1 MIEGT
6 TRQRRHARTRQE
18 ILEAALEIL
27 IEDGPDKL
35 SMREIARRVD
45 YSPAGLYEYFENK
58 EEIIVEL
65 CAEGDRRLRT
75 MLQAVPETLPPD
87 EYLIEIGMVYIRYAR
102 ENQEHFMLNFSRLPQ
117 FEPDEPVP
125 IEKVLVVDET
135 FNILLNAIKK
145 AIEAGVI
152 HTRDDFG
159 LLEIAYGMFALAHG
173 MAVLQLLNMRNIE
186 FDFEGADRANFKKFV
201 QSLGDPSKT
210 KHIFL

>member
-6 TRQRRHARTRQE
+6 PRQRRHARTRQE

-27 IEDGPDKL
+27 YQDGPDKL

-58 EEIIVEL
+58 EEIIEEL

-75 MLQAVPETLPPD
+75 MLKAVPETLPPD
-87 EYLIEIGMVYIRYAR
+87 EYLVEMGMVYIRYAR
-102 ENQEHFMLNFSRLPQ
+102 ENEEHFMLSFSRLPQ
-117 FEPDEPVP
+117 FEQDEPIP
-125 IEKVLVVDET
+125 IEKVLVADET

-152 HTRDDFG
+152 HTREDYG
-159 LLEIAYGMFALAHG
+159 LLEIAYGMFAFAHG
-173 MAVLQLLNMRNIE
+173 LAVLQLNNMRNIQ
-186 FDFEGADRANFKKFV
+186 FDYEKADRANFESFI
-201 QSLGDPSKT
+201 QGLGDRSDD
-210 KHIFL
+210 IR